1 MRIGIVCPYT
11 WDVPGGVQVHIQDL
25 AEALMAD
32 GHHVS
37 VISPAAEGAELP
49 PYVTSA
55 GRAVPVPFNG
65 SVARMSFGFLSA
77 NRVRR
82 WVREGRF
89 DVLHVHEPAI
99 PSLGLLACWVARGP
113 IVATFHA
120 SYGNSRS
127 FSVGVPVI
135 MSALEK
141 IGGRIAVSDAARKT
155 LVEFMGGDAVLIP
168 NGVTVSRYTEGE
180 PLPGWDE
187 GEVIGF
193 LGRMDEPRKGLPV
206 LLEAFALLAAERPAL
221 RLLLAGPGDAD
232 EVLERVP
239 PAFHDR
245 IGLLG
250 MVSEE
255 DKVRAYHTV
264 DVFCAPNLG
273 GESFG
278 IVLTEAMSAGA
289 AVLASDIPAF
299 RKVLDDGRAGALFE
313 TGDARSL
320 AREAAALLDDPGRRA
335 ELSEKARLAVRKYDW
350 STVARD
356 VLRVYETVA
365 STAGVEEDSLAD
377 PVTDPAADP
386 AADSVA
392 DSAASTVPDA
402 AGAVVGSVRDG
413 EGAAVRGD
421 RP

>member
-37 VISPAAEGAELP
+37 VISPAAENAELP

-168 NGVTVSRYTEGE
+168 NGVTVSRYAEGE

-335 ELSEKARLAVRKYDW
+335 GLSEKARLAVRKYDW

-365 STAGVEEDSLAD
+365 STAGVEEDSVAD
-377 PVTDPAADP
+377 SAADP
-386 AADSVA
+386 AADSVT

-402 AGAVVGSVRDG
+402 AGAVVGTGRDG

-421 RP
+421 RL